1 MATITLKGREIPL
14 MYTVYEMKSVQ
25 EEIAPLG
32 EIQYVI
38 TGRNRDDDEDTSKY
52 ASPDHLKAVAK
63 LLQILG
69 NAGLEEAGEEPNLT
83 ERWIMRALRPGEIV
97 NAVNACMKA
106 MNEGMA
112 TETTAA
118 KQKSSGPVDVVLE
131 EIEEKK
137 EPAS

>member
-38 TGRNRDDDEDTSKY
+38 CGRNKDDDEDMSGY

-69 NAGLEEAGEEPNLT
+69 NAGLEEAGEEPDLT

-97 NAVNACMKA
+97 DAVNACMAA

-112 TETTAA
+112 TETSAA
-118 KQKSSGPVDVVLE
+118 KAKQSGPVDVVLE

-137 EPAS
+137 EQDS